1 MRSAAKY
8 IWIIIVVT
16 FVGGFLL
23 VETSGLLGRGAVT
36 TTTPVASV
44 NGEKILVTAWQNAIT
59 RLEQQQ
65 SQQLGRGLTL
75 DERAQL
81 EEQAFNELVT
91 DVLLKQEYARRGI
104 TVSDDE
110 VVRAAQTQP
119 PPELMQN
126 PELQTNGQF
135 DPVKYQRFLSNP
147 AARAQGLLVG
157 LENYYRTELPRS
169 KLLEQVAADVYASD
183 ERLFQIWRD
192 RNDSAQVSFVAL
204 RPETM
209 KDTAITVTDAEIASY
224 YEKNR
229 KLFDQPG
236 RAVLSI
242 VSIPRTV
249 GPADSAFAREK
260 IARLRAEVVGGA
272 KFAEVATRESA
283 DSGSAALGGDLG
295 VGPKG
300 RFVPAFEAA
309 MNALAVGEI
318 SQPVQTPFGLH
329 LIQVE
334 ARKGDSTKV
343 RHILIK
349 VEQSDSTAART
360 DRRADSLSKLGALAD
375 TPAKFDEA
383 AKRLGLTATRVAAIE
398 KEPLTMAGA
407 YVPGASGWAFSGA
420 QAGESSDLFDA
431 PEAYYLARLDSLRPG
446 GQQSLA
452 DARDEIRRRLAR
464 EKRVQKLLPE
474 GQALASAA
482 QQSTLE
488 AAAAQRG
495 LTVDKTPAFVRIGLV
510 PGLGQYNEA
519 IGAAFGIPV
528 GKVGSAIAT
537 RDAVIVMR
545 VDRRVEGTRATF
557 DAQKELQRMQTL
569 RQLRQERVAGYLSAL
584 RERAR
589 VEDNRKEINSAL
601 RRQSGD

>member
-23 VETSGLLGRGAVT
+23 VETSGLLGRGAVS

-44 NGEKILVTAWQNAIT
+44 NGEKILVTAWQNAVT
-59 RLEQQQ
+59 RLEQSQ

-110 VVRAAQTQP
+110 VVRAAQEAP

-157 LENYYRTELPRS
+157 LENYYRTELPRT
-169 KLLEQVAADVYASD
+169 KLLEQVASDVYASD

-192 RNDSAQVSFVAL
+192 RSDSAVVSYVAL

-209 KDTAITVTDAEIASY
+209 TDTAVTVTDAEIAAY
-224 YEKNR
+224 FNANR
-229 KLFDQPG
+229 KSFDRPG
-236 RAVLSI
+236 RAVLSV
-242 VSIPRTV
+242 VSIPRTISA
-249 GPADSAFAREK
+249 ADTAAAQARIQRIRQE
-260 IARLRAEVVGGA
+260 IAGGA
-272 KFAEVATRESA
+272 KFAEVAQRESS
-283 DSGSAALGGDLG
+283 DSSSAVNGGDLG

-300 RFVPAFEAA
+300 RFVPAFETA
-309 MNALAVGEI
+309 MNALAVGALSE
-318 SQPVQTPFGLH
+318 PVETPFGYH
-329 LIQVE
+329 LIQVD
-334 ARKGDSTKV
+334 ARKNDSTKV

-349 VEQSDSTAART
+349 IDQSDSSASRT
-360 DRRADSLSKLGALAD
+360 DRKADSLSKFGALAD

-383 AKRLGLTATRVAAIE
+383 AKRLGLTPTRVVAIE
-398 KEPLTMAGA
+398 KEPLTMAGR
-407 YVPGASGWAFSGA
+407 YVAGASGWAFSGA
-420 QAGESSDLFDA
+420 RVGESSDLLDS
-431 PEAYYLARLDSLRPG
+431 PEGYYLARLDSLTAG

-452 DARDEIRRRLAR
+452 DATSEIRRRLAR
-464 EKRVQKLLPE
+464 EKRVQKLLPSA
-474 GQALASAA
+474 QTLAAA
-482 QQSTLE
+482 ASQSSLE
-488 AAAAQRG
+488 AAAAAQG
-495 LTVDKTPAFVRIGLV
+495 LTVEKTAAFVRIGLV

-519 IGAAFGIPV
+519 VGAAFGVPV
-528 GKVGSAIAT
+528 GKVSPPIAT
-537 RDAVIVMR
+537 KDAVIVLR
-545 VDRRVEGTRATF
+545 VDRRVEGSRATF
-557 DAQKELQRMQTL
+557 EQQKTLQRMQTI

-589 VEDNRKEINSAL
+589 IDDNRKEIQSAL